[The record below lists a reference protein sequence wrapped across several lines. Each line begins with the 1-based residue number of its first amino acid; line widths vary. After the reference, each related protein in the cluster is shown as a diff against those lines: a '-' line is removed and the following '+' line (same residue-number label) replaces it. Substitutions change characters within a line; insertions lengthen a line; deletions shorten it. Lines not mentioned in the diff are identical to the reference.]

1 MFVLTQNERV
11 LIPIMHHTF
20 AILPQ
25 KEGGELY
32 KIDAINV
39 HDPGYPELTIGYFR
53 TENFAKRVLYSI
65 AAMLD
70 SEETVYQVPT
80 EPEPS
85 LLL

>member
-1 MFVLTQNERV
+1 MFVMTQNEHV
-11 LIPIMHHTF
+11 LLLIQHHTF
-20 AILPQ
+20 AILPPQ
-25 KEGGELY
+25 EGEELY

-39 HDPGYPELTIGYFR
+39 YDPGYPELTIGYFR